1 MQRRHEISV
10 SVAEKPALT
19 DDEQRAT
26 RLTFLA
32 DRLMRPDGLDRE
44 TLERIEELAGDVS
57 R

>member
-19 DDEQRAT
+19 DEQRAT

-32 DRLMRPDGLDRE
+32 DCLMRPDGLDRE
-44 TLERIEELAGDVS
+44 NLERIEELAGDVS